1 MVLELSARGR
11 AAHPLGMAAV
21 ASFSTLKELYPSGPV
36 QPADCESAKQ
46 KSMGPLA
53 FGPQLLEPTGDKN
66 SDLAEGAKLP
76 WVTQLTF
83 GFENGQILTM
93 QPCLTFQE
101 CPQSPLIGR
110 IEESAACLAVL
121 VLRLA
126 VSNAD
131 ALRLRRDRYRRRPR
145 PDAGDRPLAGPT
157 IRIMGI
163 MDLGLM
169 ILMVFVATSYRTSL
183 KTHGYHHGDHGSEA
197 QGHARH
203 LQRQQGHGPIR
214 SNGRASFFPGNGSP
228 GQLHQF
234 CASTSLPRPTILVG
248 VDPGGLTHDWRF
260 PDHGVSAPAFVG

>member
-1 MVLELSARGR
+1 MPAGQRHGERVGKDPLSRPGDCGSQGMSTSNHNMPPLRQLGPDLLRIPPWRRLLTLALPLLFRVGG
-11 AAHPLGMAAV
+11 AH
-21 ASFSTLKELYPSGPV
+21 
-36 QPADCESAKQ
+36 
-46 KSMGPLA
+46 
-53 FGPQLLEPTGDKN
+53 
-66 SDLAEGAKLP
+66 
-76 WVTQLTF
+76 
-83 GFENGQILTM
+83 
-93 QPCLTFQE
+93 
-101 CPQSPLIGR
+101 
-110 IEESAACLAVL
+110 
-121 VLRLA
+121 
-126 VSNAD
+126 
-131 ALRLRRDRYRRRPR
+131 R